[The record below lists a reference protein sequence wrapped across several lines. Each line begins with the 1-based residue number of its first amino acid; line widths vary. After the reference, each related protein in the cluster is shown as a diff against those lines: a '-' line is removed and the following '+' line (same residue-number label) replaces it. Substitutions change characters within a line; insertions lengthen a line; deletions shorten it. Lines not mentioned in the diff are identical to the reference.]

1 MGKGIALLVQKQSGA
16 NTVDVVNAVRAEIAD
31 IQKDL
36 PSDVQIF
43 EVIGSDELVTSSI
56 NNLSSSI
63 WYALI
68 FVTLVVLLFLRE
80 WKSSL
85 IVFLTMPVSLI
96 SAFIVMNVLGYT
108 INIFSLVALVIA
120 RCV

>member
-16 NTVDVVNAVRAEIAD
+16 NTVDVVNSVRAEISE

-96 SAFIVMNVLGYT
+96 SAFIVMGLDVYKRQKG
-108 INIFSLVALVIA
+108 
-120 RCV
+120 C